1 MMSGKNMEKK
11 KKIHAMLFAIE
22 HDPGIIK
29 TVLMK
34 YIFFIDLIHYN
45 QRGSLFF
52 NSSTYIRLPKGPV
65 ESEAMTLASES
76 NHYFTVDSKPIKYS
90 PDSKT
95 YEACHFTA
103 KQPCELSIF
112 SPYEQKLMEVVL
124 AALKGHQ
131 ARKVSNLTHKLRLWK
146 EFSDGDT
153 IPLDY
158 FNLKDEEISLLEKN
172 GLYIDG
178 FLADFCRTMTGI
190 SQEIAD
196 AMHPLNPEKI
206 AAVEYT
212 LDNFIQS
219 YPCPSLDIF
228 YDTYLAWDDTFRQVL
243 RTDPGMAP
251 TLTARCSDA
260 LCYIS
265 MSLYS
270 GEKQSDVLIEYCEK
284 TEDEFNSFGDSLT
297 SNPVS
302 TAGKSVRSLLDRTM
316 YISRSMAMEMPPS
329 GRK

>member
-1 MMSGKNMEKK
+1 
-11 KKIHAMLFAIE
+11 
-22 HDPGIIK
+22 
-29 TVLMK
+29 
-34 YIFFIDLIHYN
+34 
-45 QRGSLFF
+45 
-52 NSSTYIRLPKGPV
+52 
-65 ESEAMTLASES
+65 
-76 NHYFTVDSKPIKYS
+76 
-90 PDSKT
+90 
-95 YEACHFTA
+95 
-103 KQPCELSIF
+103 
-112 SPYEQKLMEVVL
+112 MEVVL

-206 AAVEYT
+206 AAVEYI